1 MHDSISM
8 EERGVPSVLVCTEP
22 FTATV
27 KAIARIRGVP
37 ERPFVAVPHPVASL
51 DDAALTRL
59 ASTIADRVETQ
70 GVSATQPAR
79 ARAGEQP
86 AR

>member
-8 EERGVPSVLVCTEP
+8 EERGVPSILVCTEP

-27 KAIARIRGVP
+27 KTIARIRGVP
-37 ERPFVAVPHPVASL
+37 ERPFVTVPHPVASL
-51 DDAALTRL
+51 DDAALKRL

-70 GVSATQPAR
+70 GVSTTQPER

>member
-1 MHDSISM
+1 M
-8 EERGVPSVLVCTEP
+8 EERGVPSVLVCTER
-22 FTATV
+22 FTDTV
-27 KAIARIRGVP
+27 MAIARIRGVP

-70 GVSATQPAR
+70 GVSAAQAAH

>member
-1 MHDSISM
+1 M
-8 EERGVPSVLVCTEP
+8 EERGVPSILVCTEP

-27 KAIARIRGVP
+27 KTIARIRGVP
-37 ERPFVAVPHPVASL
+37 ERPFVTVPHPVASL
-51 DDAALTRL
+51 DDAALKRL

-70 GVSATQPAR
+70 GVSTTQPER